1 MEDAE
6 LFDILIPPGVPR
18 SIIAEVLNKF
28 DVELVER
35 AKRMYFA
42 NMDGD
47 SRELLAFRGTREE
60 LEKVQEFMFS
70 QLKEFIEG
78 E

>member
-1 MEDAE
+1 MTEE

-18 SIIAEVLNKF
+18 TIIADVLRTF

-35 AKRMYFA
+35 SQRMYFA
-42 NMDGD
+42 NMEGD
-47 SRELLAFRGTREE
+47 DRELLAFRGTKEE
-60 LEKVQEFMFS
+60 VEKVEEFMFTK
-70 QLKEFIEG
+70 LKEFIEA